1 MTIER
6 ITKLE
11 ARVDHHDT
19 LHAQHKKDLALN
31 AASIAALEENTRV
44 TTHLTEVM
52 GNLIEAL
59 AWASK
64 VAKGILWIVAAI
76 SAAWVT
82 AKFIYIKLLG
92 YL

>member
-64 VAKGILWIVAAI
+64 ISKAILWVAGGI
-76 SAAWVT
+76 TVLVVG
-82 AKFIYIKLLG
+82 AKVIIANLSRYI
-92 YL
+92 

>member
-11 ARVDHHDT
+11 TRVDHHET

-64 VAKGILWIVAAI
+64 ISKAILWVAGGI
-76 SAAWVT
+76 TVLVVG
-82 AKFIYIKLLG
+82 AKVIIANLSRYI
-92 YL
+92 